1 MSHTESQQDDPQQE
15 AFWLR
20 TDEVIT
26 LANQQSEQASSEEV
40 SGSLLYAS
48 ARFNA
53 FLIAASAGNKASL
66 EANKEDAIE
75 YFTEQYR
82 QLLTENLDDYLENFD
97 DYTA

>member
-1 MSHTESQQDDPQQE
+1 MSHTESQQADPQQE

-20 TDEVIT
+20 TDDVIA

-53 FLIAASAGNKASL
+53 FLIAATAGNQASL
-66 EANKEDAIE
+66 EANKEAAIE

-97 DYTA
+97 DYSA